1 MVTRVA
7 TYEPLAARPFSYLAT
22 GAVVG
27 VSMWYYDYWRR
38 RAIEEVLYADER
50 RRYHRKNILNFYLI
64 IIEQLRAINRVRIG
78 EENEVLNLVEYLT
91 NTTVRE

>member
-7 TYEPLAARPFSYLAT
+7 TYEPMAARPFSYLAT

-27 VSMWYYDYWRR
+27 FSMWYYDYWRR

-50 RRYHRKNILNFYLI
+50 RRYHRNDFSHYILL